1 MSNGSLKIEAF
12 KESYTDPT
20 IGSTKQYTAAR
31 LNSKYAFRYGRVEV
45 RAKLPAAQGTWPA
58 IWTLGKNINEN
69 GAYWQ
74 TQGFGNTTWPYCGE
88 IDIMEQ
94 DSNKS
99 KTSGAFHYPGANGS
113 HTYTYDHID
122 VSDTANSWH
131 LYAMEWS
138 ADTIELS
145 VDGVVFHTLNNAQN
159 AYFDNKHF
167 ILLNIAMGGSL
178 GGTIAA
184 NFTADV
190 MEIDY
195 VRVYQLQSLS
205 SGSID
210 NQNIGLTIYPNPS
223 AGQFYVEADD
233 IINDAVI
240 YDLTGRRVSSYSV
253 NQKAVSIQINQP
265 PGVYLIKVS
274 GHNFEDFKKLIVN

>member
-1 MSNGSLKIEAF
+1 M
-12 KESYTDPT
+12 
-20 IGSTKQYTAAR
+20 
-31 LNSKYAFRYGRVEV
+31 
-45 RAKLPAAQGTWPA
+45 
-58 IWTLGKNINEN
+58 
-69 GAYWQ
+69 
-74 TQGFGNTTWPYCGE
+74 
-88 IDIMEQ
+88 
-94 DSNKS
+94 
-99 KTSGAFHYPGANGS
+99 
-113 HTYTYDHID
+113 
-122 VSDTANSWH
+122 
-131 LYAMEWS
+131 
-138 ADTIELS
+138 
-145 VDGVVFHTLNNAQN
+145 VFHTLNNAQN
-159 AYFDNKHF
+159 AYFDNEHF